1 MSPEIIAMFGMSV
14 TILLAIWGIHRSLRT
29 EMRMEI
35 GGLRTEMRTEIGGLR
50 AEIGGLRTEIGGLRT
65 EMYTGFSD
73 LRREMQTERNAHI
86 EQWHLHRE
94 QQA

>member
-14 TILLAIWGIHRSLRT
+14 TILLAIWGMHRSLRT

-35 GGLRTEMRTEIGGLR
+35 GGLR
-50 AEIGGLRTEIGGLRT
+50 AEIGGLRT
-65 EMYTGFSD
+65 EMYAGFDTLRTEMHTGFSD
-73 LRREMQTERNAHI
+73 LRKEMQAERNAHI

-94 QQA
+94 KQA